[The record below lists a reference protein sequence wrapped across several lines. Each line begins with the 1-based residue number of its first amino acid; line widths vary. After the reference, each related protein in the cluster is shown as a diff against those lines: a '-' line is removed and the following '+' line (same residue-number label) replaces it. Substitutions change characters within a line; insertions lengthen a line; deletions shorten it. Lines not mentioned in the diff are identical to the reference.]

1 MDTLPQQEE
10 DKLQQEE
17 DKLQQE
23 GDIALVVGT
32 APVGG
37 TVLVELQKQIKN
49 FSLWYYKTMKL
60 LTH

>member
-1 MDTLPQQEE
+1 MDTLLQQEE

-23 GDIALVVGT
+23 EDIVLVVGT

-37 TVLVELQKQIKN
+37 TVLVELQKQIKKICYDN
-49 FSLWYYKTMKL
+49 YDF
-60 LTH
+60 

>member
-1 MDTLPQQEE
+1 MDTLLQQEE

-49 FSLWYYKTMKL
+49 FIL
-60 LTH
+60 